1 MEKLNLI
8 IKIALL
14 AISILLTY
22 KQAGKIVNQPS
33 YNALGGPTKKYKEA
47 KKYALITLMLTALPT
62 TGYVLYYVFTKGDY
76 NLLLNL
82 LIILPP
88 TAVLLFCE
96 LVDSGMKPMELKYA
110 LPILIILAKV
120 TDSLNTYR
128 TVNIL
133 MMAGYIFVIIFLLK
147 SIEFTKLLMNF
158 ENNPIQLVVTF
169 TVCLIAI
176 PLNGTSVISGFG
188 IPFQILAYSVVAY
201 IPIFIIR
208 YIIKHFVIR
217 KYTIYGGGSH
227 NYMSTLTPYA
237 VAIFMAG
244 MYVLTVII
252 TI

>member
-22 KQAGKIVNQPS
+22 KQAGKVINQPS

-47 KKYALITLMLTALPT
+47 KKYALITLILTALPI
-62 TGYVLYYVFTKGDY
+62 TGYALYDVFIKENY

-82 LIILPP
+82 LIVMPP
-88 TAVLLFCE
+88 MSVLLFCE
-96 LVDSGMKPMELKYA
+96 LVDSGMKPMGFKYTLLVLA
-110 LPILIILAKV
+110 ILAKI

-128 TVNIL
+128 AFNIL
-133 MMAGYIFVIIFLLK
+133 MMTVYIFVIIFLLK
-147 SIEFTKLLMNF
+147 SIKLTKLLMSF
-158 ENNPIQLVVTF
+158 ENNPIQFIVALVT
-169 TVCLIAI
+169 CLIAV
-176 PLNGTSVISGFG
+176 PTNGTAVISGYS
-188 IPFQILAYSVVAY
+188 IPFQIMAYSVVAY

-217 KYTIYGGGSH
+217 KYTVYGGGSH
-227 NYMSTLTPYA
+227 NYMSTLSPYA

-244 MYVLTVII
+244 MYVLTIL
-252 TI
+252 